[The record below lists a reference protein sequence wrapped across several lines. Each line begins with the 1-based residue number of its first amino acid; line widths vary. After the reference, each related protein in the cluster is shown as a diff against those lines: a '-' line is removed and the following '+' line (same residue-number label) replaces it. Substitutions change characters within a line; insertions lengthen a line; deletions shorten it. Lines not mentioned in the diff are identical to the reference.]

1 MPIRPPRICGCG
13 HRVPSGVRCACQLKA
28 DAARKARF
36 DQTRPAA
43 SQRGYGSKWREARA
57 EFLTKHPTCTRC
69 GAPATVVN
77 HRTPH
82 KGDRK
87 LFWSRSNWEAV
98 CKPCHDGPI
107 QSSERTDRP

>member
-13 HRVPSGVRCACQLKA
+13 HRVAADVRCACQIKH
-28 DAARKARF
+28 DAERKARF
-36 DQTRPAA
+36 DQTRPTA
-43 SQRGYGSKWREARA
+43 SQRGYGTKWREARV

-98 CKPCHDGPI
+98 CAPCHNGPI
-107 QSSERTDRP
+107 QSYEKAPR